1 MTLSEF
7 SQAVRASP
15 LYLLECGDIVVWDA
29 GTQTAYSSIHS
40 HGNAAM
46 NPMVDLRTHV
56 GHSLLW
62 AKHAEVDA
70 SSSELLSTLQSQY
83 SFTQIPAENVNYRAY
98 ALTRKEF

>member
-7 SQAVRASP
+7 LQAVRDSP

-70 SSSELLSTLQSQY
+70 SSADLLAALQTRY
-83 SFTQIPAENVNYRAY
+83 SFTRIPSENVNYRAY
-98 ALTRKEF
+98 ALVRNG